1 MISYAIILGGGS
13 GQRMG
18 AGVNKVFLPLRGI
31 PAIVRSIAPFSGL
44 CRGAVV
50 VARAE
55 EVDDMRAL
63 ISRFGLGRFV
73 LDVVAGGDTRQ
84 ASVKNGMDALPADAE
99 AVLVHDGARCLV
111 TEEVIRRV
119 LEGIEANGNGVAAVP
134 VTDTIK
140 RADRAGQV
148 LSTLDRSELYAMQ
161 TPQGFKA
168 EDLFAAH
175 RKAADENYLAT
186 DDAALVEYFGKPV
199 YLTEGS
205 RENLKLTTPVD
216 LAFAEAILR
225 DREEREA
232 VQGC

>member
-1 MISYAIILGGGS
+1 MISYAVILGGGS

-18 AGVNKVFLPLRGI
+18 AGMNKVFLPLRGV
-31 PAIVRSIAPFSGL
+31 PAIVRSIAPFSAL
-44 CRGAVV
+44 CKGAVV

-55 EVDDMRAL
+55 EVEAMQAMVARY
-63 ISRFGLGRFV
+63 GLSRFV
-73 LDVVAGGDTRQ
+73 LAVVPGGDTRQ

-99 AVLVHDGARCLV
+99 AILVHDGARCLI
-111 TEEVIRRV
+111 TEAVISRV
-119 LEGIEANGNGVAAVP
+119 LAGIEANGSAVAAVP

-140 RADRAGQV
+140 RAQPDGKV
-148 LSTLDRSELYAMQ
+148 LQTLERNELYAMQ
-161 TPQGFKA
+161 TPQGFRA
-168 EDLFAAH
+168 ADLFAAH
-175 RKAADENYLAT
+175 EKAAQESYLAT
-186 DDAALVEYFGKPV
+186 DDAALVEYWGKPV

-232 VQGC
+232 IKGC

>member
-1 MISYAIILGGGS
+1 MNSYAIILGGGS

-18 AGVNKVFLPLRGI
+18 AGMNKVFLPLRGI
-31 PAIVRSIAPFSGL
+31 PAIVRSVAPFSGL

-63 ISRFGLGRFV
+63 LSRYGLSRFV
-73 LDVVAGGDTRQ
+73 LAVVPGGDTRQ
-84 ASVKNGMDALPADAE
+84 ASVKNGMDALPADAQ
-99 AVLVHDGARCLV
+99 AILVHDGARCLV

-119 LEGIEANGNGVAAVP
+119 LEGIEKNGNGVAAVP

-140 RADRAGQV
+140 RASESGQV
-148 LSTLDRSELYAMQ
+148 LETLDRSELYAMQ

-175 RKAADENYLAT
+175 RKAAEENYLAT
-186 DDAALVEYFGKPV
+186 DDAALVEYWGKAV

-232 VQGC
+232 TQGC

>member
-1 MISYAIILGGGS
+1 MNSYAIILGGGS

-18 AGVNKVFLPLRGI
+18 AGMNKVFLPLRGI
-31 PAIVRSIAPFSGL
+31 PAIVRSVAPFSGL
-44 CRGAVV
+44 CKGAVV

-63 ISRFGLGRFV
+63 LSRYGLSRFV
-73 LDVVAGGDTRQ
+73 LAVVPGGDTRQ
-84 ASVKNGMDALPADAE
+84 GSVKNGMDALPADAQ
-99 AVLVHDGARCLV
+99 AILVHDGARCLV
-111 TEEVIRRV
+111 TEQVIQRV
-119 LEGIEANGNGVAAVP
+119 LEGIEKNGNGVAAVP

-140 RADRAGQV
+140 RASEKGQV
-148 LSTLDRSELYAMQ
+148 LETLDRSELYAMQ

-175 RKAADENYLAT
+175 RKAAEENYLAT
-186 DDAALVEYFGKPV
+186 DDAALVEYWGKPV

-232 VQGC
+232 TQGC

>member
-1 MISYAIILGGGS
+1 MSSYAIILGGGS

-18 AGVNKVFLPLRGI
+18 AGMNKVFLPLRGV
-31 PAIVRSIAPFSGL
+31 PAIVRSVAPFSGL
-44 CRGAVV
+44 CKGAVV

-55 EVDDMRAL
+55 EVDDMRTL
-63 ISRFGLGRFV
+63 LSRYGLSRFV
-73 LDVVAGGDTRQ
+73 LDVVPGGETRQ
-84 ASVKNGMDALPADAE
+84 ASVKNGMDALPEDTE
-99 AVLVHDGARCLV
+99 AILVHDGARCLV

-119 LEGIEANGNGVAAVP
+119 MEGIVTNGNGVAAVP

-140 RADRAGQV
+140 QADAAGRV
-148 LSTLDRSELYAMQ
+148 MATLDRSVLYAMQ
-161 TPQGFKA
+161 TPQGFRA
-168 EDLFAAH
+168 IDLFAAH
-175 RKAADENYLAT
+175 QKAAEENYLAT
-186 DDAALVEYFGKPV
+186 DDAALVEYLGKPV

>member
-18 AGVNKVFLPLRGI
+18 AGMNKVFLPLRGV
-31 PAIVRSIAPFSGL
+31 PAIVRSVAPFSGL
-44 CRGAVV
+44 CKGAVV

-63 ISRFGLGRFV
+63 LSRFGLSRFV
-73 LDVVAGGDTRQ
+73 LAVVPGGETRQ
-84 ASVKNGMDALPADAE
+84 GSVKNGMEALPADAE
-99 AVLVHDGARCLV
+99 AILVHDGARCLV

-119 LEGIEANGNGVAAVP
+119 LEGIEKNDNGVAAVP

-140 RADRAGQV
+140 RASGEGQV
-148 LSTLDRSELYAMQ
+148 LETLERSELYAMQ

-168 EDLFAAH
+168 ADLFAAH
-175 RKAADENYLAT
+175 QKAAGEDYLAT
-186 DDAALVEYFGKPV
+186 DDAALVEYWGKSV

-232 VQGC
+232 VKGC

>member
-1 MISYAIILGGGS
+1 MNSYAIILGGGS

-18 AGVNKVFLPLRGI
+18 AGMNKVFLPLRGI
-31 PAIVRSIAPFSGL
+31 PAIVRSVAPFSGL
-44 CRGAVV
+44 CKGAVV

-63 ISRFGLGRFV
+63 LSRYGLSRFV
-73 LDVVAGGDTRQ
+73 LAVVPGGDTRQ
-84 ASVKNGMDALPADAE
+84 GSVKNGMDALPADAQ
-99 AVLVHDGARCLV
+99 AILVHDGARCLV
-111 TEEVIRRV
+111 TEQVIQRV
-119 LEGIEANGNGVAAVP
+119 LEGIEKNGNGVAAVP

-140 RADRAGQV
+140 RASENGQV
-148 LSTLDRSELYAMQ
+148 LETLDRSELYAMQ

-175 RKAADENYLAT
+175 RKAAVENYLAT
-186 DDAALVEYFGKPV
+186 DDAALVEYWGKPV

-232 VQGC
+232 TQGC

>member
-1 MISYAIILGGGS
+1 MNSYAIILGGGS

-18 AGVNKVFLPLRGI
+18 AGMNKVFLPLRGI
-31 PAIVRSIAPFSGL
+31 PAIVRSVAPFSGL
-44 CRGAVV
+44 CKGAVV

-63 ISRFGLGRFV
+63 LSRYGLSRFV
-73 LDVVAGGDTRQ
+73 LTVVPGGDTRQ
-84 ASVKNGMDALPADAE
+84 GSVKNGMDALPADAQ
-99 AVLVHDGARCLV
+99 AILVHDGARCLV
-111 TEEVIRRV
+111 TEQVIQRV
-119 LEGIEANGNGVAAVP
+119 LEGIEKNGNGVAAVP

-140 RADRAGQV
+140 RASENGQV
-148 LSTLDRSELYAMQ
+148 LETLDRSELYAMQ

-175 RKAADENYLAT
+175 RKAAVENYLAT
-186 DDAALVEYFGKPV
+186 DDAALVEYWGKPV

-232 VQGC
+232 TQGC

>member
-1 MISYAIILGGGS
+1 MISYAIVLGGGS

-18 AGVNKVFLPLRGI
+18 AGINKVLLPLRGV
-31 PAIVRSIAPFSGL
+31 PAIVRSVAPFSAL

-55 EVDDMRAL
+55 EVEDMRAL
-63 ISRFGLGRFV
+63 LARYGLSRFV
-73 LDVVAGGDTRQ
+73 LAVVPGGDTRQ

-99 AVLVHDGARCLV
+99 AILVHDGARCLV
-111 TEEVIRRV
+111 TENVISRV
-119 LEGIEANGNGVAAVP
+119 LESIAQHGSGVAAVP

-140 RADRAGQV
+140 RARQDGTV
-148 LSTLDRSELYAMQ
+148 LETLERSELYAMQ
-161 TPQGFKA
+161 TPQGFRA
-168 EDLFAAH
+168 ADLFAAH
-175 RKAADENYLAT
+175 EKAAQENHLAT
-186 DDAALVEYFGKPV
+186 DDAALVEYWGKPV
-199 YLTEGS
+199 HLTEGS

-232 VQGC
+232 VEGC